1 LRSSICCIAPECVCT
16 LYENLMM
23 KDYVDLI
30 ARISLAFIFLYEA
43 YDSIVFFNKTKE
55 TMTAYGIHW
64 NQDLLL
70 IGVIF
75 CLVVG
80 SLMILIGYYASVG
93 GFLILLYWLPFTFI
107 VFSFW
112 NDPMELRRESSLFF
126 MRNMGTAAALML
138 LMANGAGK
146 FSVRRIIHTLR
157 LPEE

>member
-1 LRSSICCIAPECVCT
+1 
-16 LYENLMM
+16 M

-30 ARISLAFIFLYEA
+30 ARICIAFIFLYEA
-43 YDSIVFFNKTKE
+43 YDSIVFFGQTKE

-64 NQDLLL
+64 NQDILL
-70 IGVIF
+70 IGVIL
-75 CLVVG
+75 CLVIG
-80 SLMILIGYYASVG
+80 SLLILIGYYASVG

-107 VFSFW
+107 VYSFW
-112 NDPMELRRESSLFF
+112 NDSLEMRRVNSLYF

-146 FSVRRIIHTLR
+146 FSVRRILHTLR